1 MNEILTEVQNFS
13 FQKMFAKWRPF
24 GLNVLMTGNFLLT
37 VIYKLTFSFL
47 FQEEEEDHDGEGKWN
62 TVLYIGDLVQ
72 ERRNSSS
79 LAMEFCLVLTHR
91 YEFYRNFFQICIRE
105 RILELQ

>member
-1 MNEILTEVQNFS
+1 
-13 FQKMFAKWRPF
+13 
-24 GLNVLMTGNFLLT
+24 MTGNFLLT
-37 VIYKLTFSFL
+37 IIYKLTFSFL

-79 LAMEFCLVLTHR
+79 LATVFCLVLTHR